1 MRTVSAKNVLQGAV
15 ESTGRL
21 YSNLTND
28 EFTLFRGAM
37 NRRLREAYE
46 LEFWPDLM
54 TVEKRYWRDDYVSV
68 TAYPADAEVYHAT
81 TDKYWTN
88 LSGSSISNNTP
99 GTGSDWTEL
108 TDYITYVGFEQKT
121 MKTEIGA
128 VYRGTSKDPR
138 LNLDYET
145 FPFEIKDIG
154 VVFPYVNQGNIF
166 LEFRKRSPE
175 INGDKFDSS
184 KTYYSGQQVYHEGT
198 DSRDVGEFYEV
209 KYANGLSQ
217 TTTDTPST
225 NGTVH
230 AKWQKVEI
238 PYIFGA
244 YLEKAIA
251 ADILLLDEKADLASV
266 QFNEANRL
274 LGCEVKKATNQ
285 QGDTVQPKFRG
296 Y

>member
-28 EFTLFRGAM
+28 EFVLFRGAM

-46 LEFWPDLM
+46 MEFWPDLM
-54 TVEKRYWRDDYVSV
+54 TIEKRFWRDDWAATTTYSINS
-68 TAYPADAEVYHAT
+68 EVYHSGT
-81 TDKYWTN
+81 EKYWTN
-88 LSGSSISNNTP
+88 TSSVQGGVP
-99 GTGSDWTEL
+99 GTASEWTEL
-108 TDYITYVGFEQKT
+108 KDYIKYVGFEQKT
-121 MKTEIGA
+121 MKTEIGS

-138 LNLDYET
+138 LSLDYET
-145 FPFEIKDIG
+145 FPYEIKDIG
-154 VVFPYVNQGNIF
+154 VVFPYVDKSCIY
-166 LEFRKRSPE
+166 LEFRKRAPQ

-184 KTYYSGQQVYHEGT
+184 KTYYSGQQVYHDGA

-209 KYANGLSQ
+209 RYATSGASQ

-225 NGTVH
+225 NGTIHV
-230 AKWQKVEI
+230 KWEKVEI

-251 ADILLLDEKADLASV
+251 ADILLLDEKTDLASV

-274 LGCEVKKATNQ
+274 LSCEVKKATNQ
-285 QGDTVQPKFRG
+285 QGDTVQPKFQG